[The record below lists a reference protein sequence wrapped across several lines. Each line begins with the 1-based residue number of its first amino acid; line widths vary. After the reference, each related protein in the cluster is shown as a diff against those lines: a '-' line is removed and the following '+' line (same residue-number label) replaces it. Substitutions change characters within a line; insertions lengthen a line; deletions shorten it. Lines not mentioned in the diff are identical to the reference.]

1 MKPAIIYRR
10 ASTNEETQTNSL
22 GNQEA
27 ELYEFAARNGYNIEA
42 DIAEY
47 QSAYKNKERK
57 GFEKAL
63 GLLRKNKELTLIVHD
78 LTRLSRDIGNWN
90 MWAPLL
96 GQIRFANMGDKS
108 MTELEASLLLVVSAN
123 ESRVLSERTK
133 KGIQRARER
142 AQEAG
147 SVWSWGG
154 NTNPTKAREVNKAKT
169 ANWRQTIQN
178 VCNNL
183 DPKNVLSL
191 REKAE
196 WLNDNG
202 FTNQRGRPISTQ
214 TLHNA
219 LKAA

>member
-1 MKPAIIYRR
+1 
-10 ASTNEETQTNSL
+10 
-22 GNQEA
+22 
-27 ELYEFAARNGYNIEA
+27 
-42 DIAEY
+42 
-47 QSAYKNKERK
+47 
-57 GFEKAL
+57 
-63 GLLRKNKELTLIVHD
+63 
-78 LTRLSRDIGNWN
+78 
-90 MWAPLL
+90 
-96 GQIRFANMGDKS
+96 MGDKS

-214 TLHNA
+214 TLH
-219 LKAA
+219 LSLIHI